1 MNTLSLPFALSSFFL
16 VMGNWTWYMLSIPR
30 GKVPV
35 RPVGSMIL
43 QGTGIIAALAGLL
56 LLGGSS
62 LLIIILVLLLAAAAL
77 GMAGFFFW
85 LLSQRKTP
93 LGKIQIAVGDQLLPF
108 EAISSEGEPFH
119 TNQFKGKRILFKFFR
134 GGW

>member
-1 MNTLSLPFALSSFFL
+1 
-16 VMGNWTWYMLSIPR
+16 GNWSWYMLSIPR

-35 RPVGSMIL
+35 RPVGSIIL
-43 QGTGIIAALAGLL
+43 QGSGVVIGLVALLRLDWRSILSTIPVLFLTGFA
-56 LLGGSS
+56 
-62 LLIIILVLLLAAAAL
+62 V

-108 EAISSEGEPFH
+108 EAVTSEGQAFQSA
-119 TNQFKGKRILFKFFR
+119 QFEGKRILLKFFR